1 MAEHDIDANDY
12 HQALH
17 TRAETVQYRR
27 FRRQVSISNQLAL
40 FAILA
45 TACYQVVYLA
55 TDPAYY
61 RGILLTNLFF
71 MLVYAL
77 GISLNNR
84 QHHIPARNL
93 VMLNAVVHIFFVNLF
108 IGSEAGVHLFYFGL
122 GTLLPF
128 QYYPTR
134 PVRYT
139 VQMALLTLAYLVC
152 HFMLNEQ
159 TALTPVPSPIVEVLY
174 AGSAAGLVCLLAV
187 TLFLFGK
194 SIEESEQLLTRL
206 STTDQLTGLANRR
219 HMDTFL
225 EGVWGLAQRNRQPL
239 SILMCDVDH
248 FKWFNDTHG
257 HPAGDQCLTQV
268 ARVIESLVRRQ
279 TDLVARYGG
288 EEFII
293 ILPQTELYGAQQKAE
308 QIRRAVE
315 ALNIMNKGCTPPS
328 PVTISVGVATLTELF
343 GLKRED
349 LLKMVD
355 EALYTAKSNGRN
367 RVETAPPIP

>member
-1 MAEHDIDANDY
+1 VAEQDIDVHNDRRD
-12 HQALH
+12 LH
-17 TRAETVQYRR
+17 NRAETVQYRR
-27 FRRQVSISNQLAL
+27 FRRQVSISNQLGL

-71 MLVYAL
+71 MLIYAL
-77 GISLNNR
+77 GIELNQR
-84 QHHIPARNL
+84 RHHITARNL
-93 VMLNAVVHIFFVNLF
+93 VMVNAVVHIFFVNVF

-139 VQMALLTLAYLVC
+139 VQMTLLTLAYLVC
-152 HFMLNEQ
+152 HFLFNER
-159 TALTPVPSPIVEVLY
+159 TALSPVPAPIVDFLY

-187 TLFLFGK
+187 TLYLFGK

-206 STTDQLTGLANRR
+206 SATDQLTGLANRR
-219 HMDTFL
+219 LMDTFL

-248 FKWFNDTHG
+248 FKRYNDALG
-257 HPAGDQCLTQV
+257 HPAGDECLKQV
-268 ARVIESLVRRQ
+268 ANVIESLVRRQ

-288 EEFII
+288 EEFVV
-293 ILPQTELYGAQQKAE
+293 ILPQTELHGAQQKAE
-308 QIRRAVE
+308 QIRRSID
-315 ALNIMNKGCTPPS
+315 ALNIANKGCNPPS
-328 PVTISVGVATLTELF
+328 PVTISIGVATLTELS
-343 GLKRED
+343 GMKRDD
-349 LLKMVD
+349 LIQMAD